1 MKWHPHLK
9 FAMPGVIALFLA
21 SLFGRFIPYHLRVYV
36 YISVI
41 ITLVLGLVTGQFHQ
55 MAQKQKK
62 KDSQDQP
69 RDPPEKRSAA
79 TLTIR
84 PTPREW

>member
-9 FAMPGVIALFLA
+9 FAMPGVIGLLLA
-21 SLFGRFIPYHLRVYV
+21 SIFGRFIPYPLRVYA

-55 MAQKQKK
+55 MAKNKK
-62 KDSQDQP
+62 EKNSQDRP
-69 RDPPEKRSAA
+69 KAPPKQEDLS
-79 TLTIR
+79 
-84 PTPREW
+84 E